1 MATTSN
7 LDLNDKLVKRGVVV
21 SWHGFQA
28 DVLCVRTGRCLV
40 RFRGFRLPASPK
52 AGRTLTT
59 GWLQCAS
66 VQVVRS

>member
-1 MATTSN
+1 MAAASN

-28 DVLCVRTGRCLV
+28 GVLRVRTGRCLV
-40 RFRGFRLPASPK
+40 LFRGFTSPASRK
-52 AGRTLTT
+52 
-59 GWLQCAS
+59 WLSCNS

>member
-1 MATTSN
+1 MAAASN

-28 DVLCVRTGRCLV
+28 DVLRVRTGRCLV
-40 RFRGFRLPASPK
+40 AFRGLAPASK
-52 AGRTLTT
+52 
-59 GWLQCAS
+59 WLLCAS